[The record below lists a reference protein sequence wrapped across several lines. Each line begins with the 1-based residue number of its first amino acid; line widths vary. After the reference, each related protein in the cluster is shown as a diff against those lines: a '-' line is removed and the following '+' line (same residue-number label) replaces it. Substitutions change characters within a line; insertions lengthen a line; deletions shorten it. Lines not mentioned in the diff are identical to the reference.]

1 MVKQHT
7 NSLDIWQCS
16 QKVHNIGYLQNVQHW
31 YPENKHL
38 LLHYKK
44 LWDRCSCTSNW
55 HKGCHGYSVV
65 SAAWLGGI
73 SFGLVL
79 WPVQVALHLWRFVWW
94 GSAWAICPDCVC
106 VCVRVKETL
115 WAWKNGWIKRMDGWG
130 TANWAESSQRGLTV
144 TISDLFFFSFFSPQ
158 LIKVHDNTK
167 TTSQDLHLLIHR
179 HRIYRIQAFFQARNL
194 SKAQGIS

>member
-106 VCVRVKETL
+106 VCACKRDIMSLKE
-115 WAWKNGWIKRMDGWG
+115 WMDKKDGWMRYSKLSRII
-130 TANWAESSQRGLTV
+130 TTRLDCHHLRFV
-144 TISDLFFFSFFSPQ
+144 FLFFFFPQQ